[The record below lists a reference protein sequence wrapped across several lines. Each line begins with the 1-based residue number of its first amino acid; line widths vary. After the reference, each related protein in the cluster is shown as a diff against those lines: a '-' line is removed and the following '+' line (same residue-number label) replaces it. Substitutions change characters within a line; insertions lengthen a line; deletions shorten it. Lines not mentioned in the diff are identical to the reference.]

1 MSRLSRSGASQQF
14 TQRGKFFRRSALL
27 GATLLC
33 LMTGAPVVAAD
44 TPPLVTPLADLVFV
58 PLDPQDSSGK
68 GPAIHVLFGELNKK
82 GPLAFL
88 ARLPAGYSAGWHTH
102 SRDAADLRGHRAP

>member
-1 MSRLSRSGASQQF
+1 M
-14 TQRGKFFRRSALL
+14 

-68 GPAIHVLFGELNKK
+68 GPAIHVLFAELNKK